1 MPRVPLIPKRLL
13 LLDQRSAMNP
23 LGPSGPL
30 FCASFFARLFSQPGA
45 ALADRNGLRRD
56 VVLDIPPVF
65 KPIVSVLWKCHR
77 GALPPWVSDPMPVIT
92 NLLK

>member
-1 MPRVPLIPKRLL
+1 
-13 LLDQRSAMNP
+13 MNR

-30 FCASFFARLFSQPGA
+30 FCASFLAPVVSQPGA

-56 VVLDIPPVF
+56 VVLDSPPVF

-77 GALPPWVSDPMPVIT
+77 CALSPWVSDPMPVIT